1 MIIEEEG
8 TLTVQAEVTIHTTS
22 STPDPEIPEDSFE
35 VLNSS
40 LETEP
45 SNSPAAVGPVSSSP
59 V

>member
-1 MIIEEEG
+1 MIIEEG
-8 TLTVQAEVTIHTTS
+8 TLTVQAEVTVHTTS
-22 STPDPEIPEDSFE
+22 STPDTEILEDSFE

-45 SNSPAAVGPVSSSP
+45 SNSPAVVGPVSSSP

>member
-1 MIIEEEG
+1 MIIEEC
-8 TLTVQAEVTIHTTS
+8 TLTVQAEVTVHTTS
-22 STPDPEIPEDSFE
+22 STPDTEILEDSFE